1 MAIDAGGVE
10 FHMELS
16 AKLDEA
22 TKMVQEMTKVEAEA
36 AKLDKALGKAG
47 KSTTL
52 LADITGKA
60 GGSFRAVGS
69 DMLGHLTA
77 LATFEGLKRLG
88 EGFFDLGKEALQAA
102 GEAERT
108 RRSFEI
114 LLGDEPADQLLGFLD
129 RLAEKTEFTDGAL
142 KGFAGALIK
151 AGISGERLE
160 RAMAATIDLAAMT
173 PDKMAGAANAIG
185 LISKIQLKGGISERE
200 LVGAGISGEKFFK
213 RVADETGIGIKDV
226 EKKIGEGKVKANVLT
241 EALYSE
247 LAAKTGKPLGGAG
260 IAMSPTFLAQLEK
273 TKDIIPNL
281 FEELEK
287 SAGFTEVTKGLNRL
301 VMGLS
306 PNSPAGGQIIR
317 GLEGMIDHFGK
328 LVSGIDFEAWSGRLV
343 TAIEIFTVLVD
354 VGSKVGGEL
363 GMLFGKFSAFG
374 ESLGETLYETTQLV
388 GDFFNEAV
396 KLGEALWKGLV
407 EGITSHVNEVV
418 DSVKYLGKEA
428 MGALKGVLGIHSP
441 SSVFADFGLM
451 TAAGFELGIERAMP
465 GVADTVAAAFGPR
478 MLLPAIGSA
487 AAGRQVAGPA
497 LEGALQGTGAQPVLA
512 GYGSSSVDFQAAG
525 GQRNGSRFE
534 ANITVNIAAPAG
546 SEGAAREQ
554 ADQTGASV
562 RRALE
567 SLFEQWA
574 AEGGA
579 V

>member
-1 MAIDAGGVE
+1 MADAGGVE

-22 TKMVQEMTKVEAEA
+22 AKLVREMSKVEAEA
-36 AKLDKALGKAG
+36 AKLDKALRNAG

-60 GGSFRAVGS
+60 GGSFKAVGG

-114 LLGDEPADQLLGFLD
+114 LLGDEPADQLLGFMD

-142 KGFAGALIK
+142 KGFAGALVK

-173 PDKMAGAANAIG
+173 PDKMAGAANAVG

-213 RVADETGIGIKDV
+213 RVAEETGIGIKDV
-226 EKKIGEGKVKANVLT
+226 EKKIGEGKVKANVLI
-241 EALYSE
+241 EALYSQIAE
-247 LAAKTGKPLGGAG
+247 KTGKPLGGAG
-260 IAMSPTFLAQLEK
+260 IAMSQTFLAQLEK
-273 TKDIIPNL
+273 TKDIVPNL

-287 SAGFTEVTKGLNRL
+287 SGGFTEVTKGLNRL
-301 VMGLS
+301 VTGLS
-306 PNSPAGGQIIR
+306 PDSPAGGRIIR

-328 LVSGIDFEAWSGRLV
+328 LVSEIDFDAWSKRLV

-354 VGSKVGGEL
+354 VGAKVGGEL
-363 GMLFGKFSAFG
+363 GMLFGKFTAFG
-374 ESLGETLYETTQLV
+374 EALGESLYETTQLV
-388 GDFFNEAV
+388 GDFFNAAYEIGTAV
-396 KLGEALWKGLV
+396 WEGLQNGIVKGITFVVDAV
-407 EGITSHVNEVV
+407 EG
-418 DSVKYLGKEA
+418 
-428 MGALKGVLGIHSP
+428 MGTAVADKLKAVLGIHSP
-441 SSVFADFGLM
+441 SSVFADFGMM
-451 TAAGFELGIERAMP
+451 TSRGFELGIERALP
-465 GVADTVAAAFGPR
+465 SVADTVAAAFGPR
-478 MLLPAIGSA
+478 MLLPAIGGA
-487 AAGRQVAGPA
+487 AAGREMAGPA
-497 LEGALQGTGAQPVLA
+497 LAGVAAGPGAQPVLA
-512 GYGSSSVDFQAAG
+512 GAFLGAYEPPPARG
-525 GQRNGSRFE
+525 GGPRIE
-534 ANITVNIAAPAG
+534 ASITINIGAPAG
-546 SEGAAREQ
+546 NEAAAREQ
-554 ADQTGASV
+554 ADEVAFSV
-562 RRALE
+562 RRAIE
-567 SLFEQWA
+567 SLYEEWA